1 MKESIV
7 HSLFDDDGAE
17 TVALI
22 DTDGFLVYSK
32 GADVEKTFESLGA
45 IFGGSKTR
53 RNNHINFRK

>member
-7 HSLFDDDGAE
+7 HALIDDDGAE

-32 GADVEKTFESLGA
+32 GADVEKILSPLVQFSEEV
-45 IFGGSKTR
+45 
-53 RNNHINFRK
+53 NQEE

>member
-1 MKESIV
+1 MEESIV
-7 HSLFDDDGAE
+7 HALIDDDGAE

-32 GADVEKTFESLGA
+32 GADVEKDIESVSA
-45 IFGGSKTR
+45 ILGGSKTG